1 MTTNRSIRD
10 DTIEAIHATRRR
22 MAERFHYDPEA
33 IAEEARRR
41 QQQEERP
48 VWRRQPI
55 KDES

>member
-1 MTTNRSIRD
+1 
-10 DTIEAIHATRRR
+10 